1 MLSGNDDTFEAE
13 TRDTIGQVAMYVQ
26 DLKKLY
32 QDLIWKASD
41 TYNVLR
47 KS

>member
-1 MLSGNDDTFEAE
+1 MISGNDDTFEAE
-13 TRDTIGQVAMYVQ
+13 TRDTIGQVARDVQ